1 MRRGEIYYIARRDTV
16 GSELMK
22 ARPGV
27 IVSNDSLNT
36 SSPVVEVVY
45 CTTKPKKDQP
55 THVEIETTGAPCV
68 VLCEQIDSVSTA
80 LVGKRCG
87 TCTDEEMAAIDR
99 ALLHSLGLDGC
110 GRLDDEAQT
119 LKEQIEA
126 LQAER
131 DRYAKM
137 LDNLLGTNV

>member
-87 TCTDEEMAAIDR
+87 TCTDEEMAAICM
-99 ALLHSLGLDGC
+99 ALHEHFGNVH
-110 GRLDDEAQT
+110 DEESDVLTIAGG
-119 LKEQIEA
+119 
-126 LQAER
+126 
-131 DRYAKM
+131 DSSWNM
-137 LDNLLGTNV
+137 LTHTRSNN